1 MKNYCIFGTN
11 PVLLW
16 SKLRIIL
23 LFFLHQ
29 EGRLEV
35 VQICCIYLCFS
46 RTDSK
51 FLKWLISLNWV
62 NILMLRPILS
72 SFQSNISMTDYEL
85 YWWWQWQQNLKK
97 NYQLRRGKWFWR
109 LAMMTMMKI
118 NYLGATTAVLRLN
131 KVFKSFHLLP
141 FWQTNACNAE
151 VPTDVEN
158 IVKFWFWFNLKF
170 RTTIW
175 PNRELQEGFDL
186 RKFWGLM
193 FSWSCCTKVIGCT

>member
-16 SKLRIIL
+16 SKLRI
-23 LFFLHQ
+23 FFSSSHQ

-97 NYQLRRGKWFWR
+97 KLSIKTRKMILTACTDDDDETELFGSNNGGVEVEQSFQKFSPAAFLTNKCLQCRSTNWCREYCQILILIQF
-109 LAMMTMMKI
+109 KI
-118 NYLGATTAVLRLN
+118 PYNYLTKPWIARGLWSQKILRLN
-131 KVFKSFHLLP
+131 VFLKLLY
-141 FWQTNACNAE
+141 
-151 VPTDVEN
+151 
-158 IVKFWFWFNLKF
+158 
-170 RTTIW
+170 
-175 PNRELQEGFDL
+175 
-186 RKFWGLM
+186 
-193 FSWSCCTKVIGCT
+193 